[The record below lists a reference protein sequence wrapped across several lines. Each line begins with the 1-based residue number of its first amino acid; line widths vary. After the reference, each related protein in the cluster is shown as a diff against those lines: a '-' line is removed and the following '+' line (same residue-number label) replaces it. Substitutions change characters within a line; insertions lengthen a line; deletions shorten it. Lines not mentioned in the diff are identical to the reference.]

1 MAESQ
6 TKRLKMTLGAEQ
18 KREEKKRQERLEE
31 AERNRKHEIE
41 IPKIYAAA
49 FASNNQNSIQ
59 ATTPTY
65 FAPTSAIARRLT
77 SPQTSPPQRFHSAT
91 PSPLTSSPSIPAN
104 FSFQDDPNMSFYR
117 NSKHFS

>member
-6 TKRLKMTLGAEQ
+6 TKRLTMTLEADGKARRKKET
-18 KREEKKRQERLEE
+18 RTTGRSGEKPKP
-31 AERNRKHEIE
+31 RNRDSKNLRGSLCFKQPEQY
-41 IPKIYAAA
+41 PG
-49 FASNNQNSIQ
+49 
-59 ATTPTY
+59 TTPTY
-65 FAPTSAIARRLT
+65 FAPTSAITRRLT